1 MDRTILHIDVN
12 NFFASIEI
20 MLNPNLKG
28 LPVAVCG
35 SEDDRHG
42 IVLAK
47 SYEAKKSGVKTAE
60 TVWQA
65 KKKCPNL
72 IIVPPQYEKYKKYSK
87 LIQNIYYSYTDQV
100 EPFGLDECWLDVT
113 GSLKLFGNVENIAE
127 EIKERVKKEIGVTV
141 SIGVSFTKTF
151 AKLGSDL
158 KKPDA
163 ITYISKENFKNI
175 VWPLVTNEIIGVG
188 KSTFKILEEMNLKT
202 IGELANCDIS
212 LLEQKLG
219 KHGRIL
225 WKRVNGIDDEI
236 VDANMYIASPKSIG
250 NGKTFRNDLTKIN
263 DIRSAFQNL
272 TYEISNKLKK
282 HKLEVKNIQIV
293 IRDNQFNDKQLQ
305 CELPTITSS
314 SLIITNTAMDL
325 FKKYKWNKPIRA
337 LTIRAINLIEEG
349 TNDQISL
356 FEEKD
361 EYEKIKKID
370 KVMFEINN
378 KFGPNSVKFSNIN
391 KKL

>member
-47 SYEAKKSGVKTAE
+47 SYEAKKFGVKTAE

-72 IIVPPQYEKYKKYSK
+72 IIVPPQYEEYKKYSK

-236 VDANMYIASPKSIG
+236 VDANMYIKSPKSIG

-282 HKLEVKNIQIV
+282 HRLEAKNIQIV

>member
-47 SYEAKKSGVKTAE
+47 SYEAKKFGVKTAE

-72 IIVPPQYEKYKKYSK
+72 IIVPPQYEEYKKYSK

-225 WKRVNGIDDEI
+225 WKRVNGIDNEI

-282 HKLEVKNIQIV
+282 HRLEAKNIQIV

>member
-47 SYEAKKSGVKTAE
+47 SYEAKKFGVKTAE
-60 TVWQA
+60 TIWQA

-72 IIVPPQYEKYKKYSK
+72 IIVPPQYEEYKKYSK

-282 HKLEVKNIQIV
+282 HKLEAKNIQIV

>member
-47 SYEAKKSGVKTAE
+47 SYEAKKFGVKTAE
-60 TVWQA
+60 TIWQA
-65 KKKCPNL
+65 KKKCPKL
-72 IIVPPQYEKYKKYSK
+72 IIVPPQYEEYKKYSK

-113 GSLKLFGNVENIAE
+113 GSLKLFGSVENIAE
-127 EIKERVKKEIGVTV
+127 EIRERVKKEIGVTV

-236 VDANMYIASPKSIG
+236 VDSNTYIASPKSIG
-250 NGKTFRNDLTKIN
+250 NGKTFRNDLTKIE

-282 HKLEVKNIQIV
+282 HRLEAKNIQIV

-337 LTIRAINLIEEG
+337 LTIRAINLVEEG
-349 TNDQISL
+349 RNDQITL

-378 KFGPNSVKFSNIN
+378 KFGTNSIKFSNS
-391 KKL
+391 

>member
-28 LPVAVCG
+28 LPIAVCG

-47 SYEAKKSGVKTAE
+47 SYEAKKFGVKTAE

-72 IIVPPQYEKYKKYSK
+72 IIVPPQYEEYKKYSK

-236 VDANMYIASPKSIG
+236 VDAHMYIASPKSIG

-282 HKLEVKNIQIV
+282 HRLEAKNIQIV

>member
-47 SYEAKKSGVKTAE
+47 SYEAKKFGVKTAE
-60 TVWQA
+60 TIWQA

-72 IIVPPQYEKYKKYSK
+72 IIVPPQYEEYKKYSK

-282 HKLEVKNIQIV
+282 HRLEAKNIQIV

>member
-47 SYEAKKSGVKTAE
+47 SYEAKKFGVKTAE

-72 IIVPPQYEKYKKYSK
+72 IIVPPQYEEYKKYSK

-175 VWPLVTNEIIGVG
+175 VWSLVTNEIIGVG

-236 VDANMYIASPKSIG
+236 VDANIYIASPKSIG

-282 HKLEVKNIQIV
+282 HRLEAKNIQIV

>member
-47 SYEAKKSGVKTAE
+47 SYEAKKFGVKTAE

-72 IIVPPQYEKYKKYSK
+72 IIVPPQYDEYKKYSK

-282 HKLEVKNIQIV
+282 HKLEAKNIQIV

>member
-47 SYEAKKSGVKTAE
+47 SYEAKKFGVKTAE

-72 IIVPPQYEKYKKYSK
+72 IIVPPQYEEYKKYSK

-113 GSLKLFGNVENIAE
+113 GSLKLFGSVENIAE
-127 EIKERVKKEIGVTV
+127 EIRERVKKEIGVTV

-188 KSTFKILEEMNLKT
+188 NSTFKILEEMNLKT

-236 VDANMYIASPKSIG
+236 VDANIYTASPKSIG

-282 HKLEVKNIQIV
+282 HRLEAKNIQIV

>member
-1 MDRTILHIDVN
+1 M
-12 NFFASIEI
+12 
-20 MLNPNLKG
+20 
-28 LPVAVCG
+28 
-35 SEDDRHG
+35 
-42 IVLAK
+42 
-47 SYEAKKSGVKTAE
+47 
-60 TVWQA
+60 
-65 KKKCPNL
+65 
-72 IIVPPQYEKYKKYSK
+72 
-87 LIQNIYYSYTDQV
+87 
-100 EPFGLDECWLDVT
+100 
-113 GSLKLFGNVENIAE
+113 
-127 EIKERVKKEIGVTV
+127 KKEIGVTV

-202 IGELANCDIS
+202 IGELANYDIS

-282 HKLEVKNIQIV
+282 HKLEAKNIQIV

>member
-47 SYEAKKSGVKTAE
+47 SYEAKKFGVKTAE
-60 TVWQA
+60 TIWQA
-65 KKKCPNL
+65 KKKCPKL
-72 IIVPPQYEKYKKYSK
+72 IIVPPQYEEYKKYSK

-113 GSLKLFGNVENIAE
+113 GSLKLFGSVENIAE
-127 EIKERVKKEIGVTV
+127 EIRERVKKEIGVTV

-236 VDANMYIASPKSIG
+236 VDSNTYIASPKSIG
-250 NGKTFRNDLTKIN
+250 NGKTFRNDLTKIE

-282 HKLEVKNIQIV
+282 HRLEAKNIQIV

-337 LTIRAINLIEEG
+337 LTIRAINLVEEG
-349 TNDQISL
+349 RNDQITL

-378 KFGPNSVKFSNIN
+378 KFGTNSIKFSNVN

>member
-47 SYEAKKSGVKTAE
+47 SYEAKKFGVKTAE

-72 IIVPPQYEKYKKYSK
+72 IIVPPQYEEYKKYSK

-202 IGELANCDIS
+202 IGELANYDIS

-236 VDANMYIASPKSIG
+236 VDANIYIASPKSIG

-282 HKLEVKNIQIV
+282 HRLEAKNIQIV

-361 EYEKIKKID
+361 EYEKIKKTMD
-370 KVMFEINN
+370 KDYIH
-378 KFGPNSVKFSNIN
+378 SR
-391 KKL
+391 

>member
-47 SYEAKKSGVKTAE
+47 SYEAKKFGVKTAE

-72 IIVPPQYEKYKKYSK
+72 IIVPPQYEEYKKYSK

-202 IGELANCDIS
+202 IGELANYDIS

-236 VDANMYIASPKSIG
+236 VDANIYIASPKSIG

-282 HKLEVKNIQIV
+282 HRLEAKNIQIV

>member
-35 SEDDRHG
+35 SEYDRHG

-47 SYEAKKSGVKTAE
+47 SYEAKKFGVKTAE

-72 IIVPPQYEKYKKYSK
+72 IIVPPQYEEYKKYSK

-113 GSLKLFGNVENIAE
+113 GSLKLFDNVENIAE

-236 VDANMYIASPKSIG
+236 VDANIYTASPKSIG

-282 HKLEVKNIQIV
+282 HRLEAKNIQIV

>member
-47 SYEAKKSGVKTAE
+47 SYEAKKFGVKTAE

-72 IIVPPQYEKYKKYSK
+72 IIVPPQYEEYKKYSK

-113 GSLKLFGNVENIAE
+113 GSLKLFGNVKNIAE

-236 VDANMYIASPKSIG
+236 VDANIYTASPKSIG

-282 HKLEVKNIQIV
+282 HRLEAKNIQIV

>member
-1 MDRTILHIDVN
+1 MDKSILHVDVN

-47 SYEAKKSGVKTAE
+47 SYEAKKFGVKTAE
-60 TVWQA
+60 TIWQA

-72 IIVPPQYEKYKKYSK
+72 IIVPPQYDKYRKYSK
-87 LIQNIYYSYTDQV
+87 LIQDIYYSYTDQV

-113 GSLKLFGNVENIAE
+113 GSLKLFGSVENIAE
-127 EIKERVKKEIGVTV
+127 KIKERVKKEIGVTV
-141 SIGVSFTKTF
+141 SIGVRFTKTF

-163 ITYISKENFKNI
+163 ITYISKDNFKNI
-175 VWPLVTNEIIGVG
+175 VWELPTNEIIGIG
-188 KSTFKILEEMNLKT
+188 KSTFKILENMNLKT
-202 IGELANCDIS
+202 IGSLANSDVC

-219 KHGRIL
+219 KHGRII
-225 WKRVNGIDDEI
+225 WERVNGIDNEI
-236 VDANMYIASPKSIG
+236 VDSNINEKTPKSIG
-250 NGKTFRNDLTKIN
+250 NGKTFRKDLTKID
-263 DIRSAFQNL
+263 DIRFSFQYL
-272 TYEISNKLKK
+272 SYEISNKLKI
-282 HKLEVKNIQIV
+282 HKLEAKTIQIV

-325 FKKYKWNKPIRA
+325 FKKYKWTRPIRA
-337 LTIRAINLIEEG
+337 LTIRITNLVNEG
-349 TNDQISL
+349 TFGQLSL

-378 KFGPNSVKFSNIN
+378 KFGNNFIKFLNSN
-391 KKL
+391 KK

>member
-20 MLNPNLKG
+20 MLNPNLKW

-47 SYEAKKSGVKTAE
+47 SYEAKKFGVKTAE

-72 IIVPPQYEKYKKYSK
+72 IIVPPQYEEYKKYSK

-236 VDANMYIASPKSIG
+236 VDANIYTASPKSIG

-282 HKLEVKNIQIV
+282 HRLEAKNIQIV

>member
-47 SYEAKKSGVKTAE
+47 SYEAKKFGVKTAE

-72 IIVPPQYEKYKKYSK
+72 IIVPPQYEEYKKYSK

-212 LLEQKLG
+212 LLKQKLG
-219 KHGRIL
+219 KHGKIL

-250 NGKTFRNDLTKIN
+250 NGKTFRNNLTKIN

-282 HKLEVKNIQIV
+282 HRLEAKNIQIV

>member
-47 SYEAKKSGVKTAE
+47 SYEAKKFGVKTAE

-72 IIVPPQYEKYKKYSK
+72 IIVPPQYEEYKKYSK

-236 VDANMYIASPKSIG
+236 VDANMYITSPKSIG

-282 HKLEVKNIQIV
+282 HRLEAKNIQIV

>member
-47 SYEAKKSGVKTAE
+47 SYEAKKFGVKTAE

-72 IIVPPQYEKYKKYSK
+72 IIVPPQYEEYKKYSK

-236 VDANMYIASPKSIG
+236 VDANMYTASPKSIG

-282 HKLEVKNIQIV
+282 HRLEAKNIQIV

-337 LTIRAINLIEEG
+337 LTIRAVNLIEEG

>member
-47 SYEAKKSGVKTAE
+47 SYEAKKFGVKTAE

-236 VDANMYIASPKSIG
+236 VDANIYTASPKSIG

-282 HKLEVKNIQIV
+282 HRLEAKNIQIV

>member
-20 MLNPNLKG
+20 MLNPNLKW

-47 SYEAKKSGVKTAE
+47 SYEAKKFGVKTAE

-72 IIVPPQYEKYKKYSK
+72 IIVPPQYDEYKKYSK

-236 VDANMYIASPKSIG
+236 VDANIYTASPKSIG

-282 HKLEVKNIQIV
+282 HRLEAKNIQIV

>member
-47 SYEAKKSGVKTAE
+47 SYEAKKFGVKTAE

-72 IIVPPQYEKYKKYSK
+72 IIVPPQYEEYKKYSK

-113 GSLKLFGNVENIAE
+113 GALKLFGNVENIAE

-263 DIRSAFQNL
+263 DIRIAFQNL

-282 HKLEVKNIQIV
+282 HRLEAKNIQIV

>member
-47 SYEAKKSGVKTAE
+47 SYEAKKFGVKTAE
-60 TVWQA
+60 TIWQA
-65 KKKCPNL
+65 KKKCPKL
-72 IIVPPQYEKYKKYSK
+72 IIVPPQYEEYKKYSK

-113 GSLKLFGNVENIAE
+113 GSLKLFGRVENIAE
-127 EIKERVKKEIGVTV
+127 EIRERVKKEIGVTV

-202 IGELANCDIS
+202 IGELANYDIS

-236 VDANMYIASPKSIG
+236 VDSNTYIASPKSIG
-250 NGKTFRNDLTKIN
+250 NGKTFRNDLTKID

-282 HKLEVKNIQIV
+282 HKLEAKNIQIV

>member
-47 SYEAKKSGVKTAE
+47 SYEAKKFGVKTAE
-60 TVWQA
+60 TIWQA

-72 IIVPPQYEKYKKYSK
+72 IIVPPQYDEYKKYSK

-236 VDANMYIASPKSIG
+236 VDANMYITSPKSIG

-282 HKLEVKNIQIV
+282 HRLEAKNIQIV

>member
-28 LPVAVCG
+28 FPVAVCG
-35 SEDDRHG
+35 SENDRHG

-47 SYEAKKSGVKTAE
+47 SYEAKKFGVKTAE

-72 IIVPPQYEKYKKYSK
+72 IIVPPQYEEYKKYSK

-188 KSTFKILEEMNLKT
+188 NSTFKILEEMNLKT

-236 VDANMYIASPKSIG
+236 VDANIYTASPKSIG

-282 HKLEVKNIQIV
+282 HRLEAKNIQIV

>member
-28 LPVAVCG
+28 FPVAVCG

-47 SYEAKKSGVKTAE
+47 SYEAKKFGVKTAE
-60 TVWQA
+60 TIWQA

-72 IIVPPQYEKYKKYSK
+72 IIVPPQYEEYKKYSK

-113 GSLKLFGNVENIAE
+113 GSLKLFDNVENIAE

-236 VDANMYIASPKSIG
+236 VDANIYTASPKSIG

-282 HKLEVKNIQIV
+282 HRLEAKHIQIV

>member
-1 MDRTILHIDVN
+1 MDRNILHIDVN

-47 SYEAKKSGVKTAE
+47 SYEAKKFGVKTAE
-60 TVWQA
+60 TTWQA

-72 IIVPPQYEKYKKYSK
+72 VIIPPQYEEYKKYSK
-87 LIQNIYYSYTDQV
+87 LIQNIYYSYTDQI

-175 VWPLVTNEIIGVG
+175 VWPLATNEIIGIG
-188 KSTFKILEEMNLKT
+188 KSTFKILQEMNIKT
-202 IGELANCDIS
+202 IGDLANCDIS

-219 KHGRIL
+219 KHGKIL
-225 WKRVNGIDDEI
+225 WERVNGIDNEI
-236 VDANMYIASPKSIG
+236 VDSNMNERIPKSIG
-250 NGKTFRNDLTKIN
+250 NGKTFRNDLTKID
-263 DIRSAFQNL
+263 DIRFSFQNL
-272 TYEISNKLKK
+272 AYEISNKLKQY
-282 HKLEVKNIQIV
+282 KLEAKNIQIV

-305 CELPTITSS
+305 GELPTITSS

-337 LTIRAINLIEEG
+337 LTIRAINLVEEG
-349 TNDQISL
+349 TNDQITL

-378 KFGPNSVKFSNIN
+378 KFGPNSVKFSNSR
-391 KKL
+391 

>member
-1 MDRTILHIDVN
+1 MDKSILHVDVN

-47 SYEAKKSGVKTAE
+47 SYEAKKFGVKTAE
-60 TVWQA
+60 TIWQA

-72 IIVPPQYEKYKKYSK
+72 IIVPPQYDEYRKYSK

-113 GSLKLFGNVENIAE
+113 GSLKLFGSVENIAE
-127 EIKERVKKEIGVTV
+127 KIKERVKKEIGVTV

-163 ITYISKENFKNI
+163 ITYISKDNFKNI
-175 VWPLVTNEIIGVG
+175 VWELPTNEIIGIG
-188 KSTFKILEEMNLKT
+188 KSTFKILENMNLKT
-202 IGELANCDIS
+202 IGNLANSDVC

-219 KHGRIL
+219 KHGRII
-225 WKRVNGIDDEI
+225 WERVNGIDNEM
-236 VDANMYIASPKSIG
+236 VDSNINEKTPKSIG
-250 NGKTFRNDLTKIN
+250 NGKTFRKDLTKID
-263 DIRSAFQNL
+263 DIRFSFQYL
-272 TYEISNKLKK
+272 SYEISNKLKI
-282 HKLEVKNIQIV
+282 HKLEAKTIQIV

-325 FKKYKWNKPIRA
+325 FKS
-337 LTIRAINLIEEG
+337 
-349 TNDQISL
+349 TN
-356 FEEKD
+356 
-361 EYEKIKKID
+361 Y
-370 KVMFEINN
+370 
-378 KFGPNSVKFSNIN
+378 
-391 KKL
+391 

>member
-1 MDRTILHIDVN
+1 M
-12 NFFASIEI
+12 EI
-20 MLNPNLKG
+20 KYRLYPY
-28 LPVAVCG
+28 PVLWNKN
-35 SEDDRHG
+35 DD
-42 IVLAK
+42 
-47 SYEAKKSGVKTAE
+47 
-60 TVWQA
+60 
-65 KKKCPNL
+65 
-72 IIVPPQYEKYKKYSK
+72 YKKPSK
-87 LIQNIYYSYTDQV
+87 FSV
-100 EPFGLDECWLDVT
+100 EIE
-113 GSLKLFGNVENIAE
+113 A
-127 EIKERVKKEIGVTV
+127 
-141 SIGVSFTKTF
+141 
-151 AKLGSDL
+151 
-158 KKPDA
+158 
-163 ITYISKENFKNI
+163 KENFKNI

-236 VDANMYIASPKSIG
+236 VDANMYITSPKSIG

-282 HKLEVKNIQIV
+282 HRLEAKNIQIV
-293 IRDNQFNDKQLQ
+293 IRDNQF
-305 CELPTITSS
+305 ELPTITSS

>member
-47 SYEAKKSGVKTAE
+47 SYEAKKFGVKTAE

-72 IIVPPQYEKYKKYSK
+72 IIVPPQYEEYKKYSK

-127 EIKERVKKEIGVTV
+127 EIKEKVKKEIGVTV

-151 AKLGSDL
+151 AKLGSDF

-202 IGELANCDIS
+202 IGELANYDIS

-282 HKLEVKNIQIV
+282 HKLEAKNIQIV

>member
-28 LPVAVCG
+28 FPVAVCG

-72 IIVPPQYEKYKKYSK
+72 IIVPPQYEEYKKYSK

-282 HKLEVKNIQIV
+282 HRLEAKNIQII

>member
-28 LPVAVCG
+28 LPVTVCG

-47 SYEAKKSGVKTAE
+47 SYEAKKFGVKTAE

-282 HKLEVKNIQIV
+282 HRLEAKNIQIV

>member
-35 SEDDRHG
+35 SEYDRHG

-47 SYEAKKSGVKTAE
+47 SYEAKKFGVKTAE

-72 IIVPPQYEKYKKYSK
+72 IIVPPQYEEYKKYSK

-188 KSTFKILEEMNLKT
+188 NSTFKILEEMNLKT

-236 VDANMYIASPKSIG
+236 VDANIYTASPKSIG

-282 HKLEVKNIQIV
+282 HRLEAKNIQIV

>member
-47 SYEAKKSGVKTAE
+47 SYEAKKFGVKTAE

-72 IIVPPQYEKYKKYSK
+72 IIVPPQYEEYKKYSK

-225 WKRVNGIDDEI
+225 WKRINGIDDEI

-282 HKLEVKNIQIV
+282 HRLEAKNIQIV

-314 SLIITNTAMDL
+314 SLIITNTAMNL

>member
-47 SYEAKKSGVKTAE
+47 SYEAKKFGIKTAE

-72 IIVPPQYEKYKKYSK
+72 IIVPPQYEEYKKYSK

-282 HKLEVKNIQIV
+282 HRLEAKNIQIV

>member
-1 MDRTILHIDVN
+1 MDRNILHIDVN

-35 SEDDRHG
+35 SEDERHG

-47 SYEAKKSGVKTAE
+47 SYEAKKFGVKTSE
-60 TVWQA
+60 TTWQA

-72 IIVPPQYEKYKKYSK
+72 VIIPPQYEEYKKYSK
-87 LIQNIYYSYTDQV
+87 LIQNIYYSYTDQI

-113 GSLKLFGNVENIAE
+113 GSLKLFGSVENIAE

-163 ITYISKENFKNI
+163 ITYISKANFKNI
-175 VWPLVTNEIIGVG
+175 VWPLDTNEIIGVG
-188 KSTFKILEEMNLKT
+188 KSTFKILEEMNIKT
-202 IGELANCDIS
+202 IGDLANCDIS

-219 KHGRIL
+219 KHGKIL
-225 WKRVNGIDDEI
+225 WERVNGIDNEI
-236 VDANMYIASPKSIG
+236 VDSNMNERIPKSIG
-250 NGKTFRNDLTKIN
+250 NGKTFRNDLTKID
-263 DIRSAFQNL
+263 DIRFSFQNL
-272 TYEISNKLKK
+272 AYEISNKLKQY
-282 HKLEVKNIQIV
+282 KLEAKNIQIV

-337 LTIRAINLIEEG
+337 LTIRAINLVEEG
-349 TNDQISL
+349 TNDQITL